1 MSAPT
6 DSGKNHINSA
16 LTADPD
22 TSPIA
27 SRKESPI
34 SPVQYLDPKAQSRRD
49 FLQGTGTAVVASAA
63 LGSIGFDS
71 AEAASADAAV
81 AINTALTP
89 LSLTVNGRSQQL
101 QVDPRWTLVEV
112 LRDQLDLTG
121 TKIGCDRSECGA
133 CTVLLNGK
141 PVYSCSQLA
150 VWADGMDVQ
159 TVEGLAQAGRLS
171 PLQQAFVDN
180 NGPQCGFC
188 TSGQLMTATAL
199 LASNPVP
206 DAIQVR
212 QALVGNLCR
221 CSNYMAIVEAVVAT
235 GAATG
240 TVTGSASGVA
250 FVAPSGTHNG
260 GRI

>member
-6 DSGKNHINSA
+6 DRGKPRHQSTPHVDPENS
-16 LTADPD
+16 PD
-22 TSPIA
+22 N
-27 SRKESPI
+27 
-34 SPVQYLDPKAQSRRD
+34 PVQYLDPKAQSRRD
-49 FLQGTGTAVVASAA
+49 FLQGTGAAVVATAA
-63 LGSIGFDS
+63 LGSVSFES
-71 AEAASADAAV
+71 AEAASADASS
-81 AINTALTP
+81 TALTAI
-89 LSLTVNGRSQQL
+89 SITVNGRTRQL

-121 TKIGCDRSECGA
+121 TKIGCNRSECGA
-133 CTVLLNGK
+133 CTVLMNGK

-150 VWADGMDVQ
+150 VWADGMEVQ
-159 TVEGLAQAGRLS
+159 TVEGLALNGRLS

-199 LASNPVP
+199 LASNPKP
-206 DAIQVR
+206 DAAQVR

-235 GAATG
+235 GAATAAVLAG
-240 TVTGSASGVA
+240 EPAKLSGGQ
-250 FVAPSGTHNG
+250 S
-260 GRI
+260 I